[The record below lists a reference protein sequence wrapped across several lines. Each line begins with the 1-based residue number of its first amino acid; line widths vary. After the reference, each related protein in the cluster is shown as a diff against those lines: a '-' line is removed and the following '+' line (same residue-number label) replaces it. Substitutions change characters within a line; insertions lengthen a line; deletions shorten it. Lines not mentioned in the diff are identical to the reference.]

1 MTEPEI
7 TFFSPGGEKMSFIIH
22 KAEVTTS
29 VLLQAVV
36 LLVCLC
42 FPLLLNAG
50 QDKAARGY
58 KPLYSENENYSRK
71 RTESL
76 YFIHS
81 LRETLDANKHL
92 IRRMGI
98 EKEWLG
104 NRVKKMEERNEPVPW
119 KLYHSLEIKQQKI
132 QQAETENKRLS
143 VLIDKQLEGLGDT
156 ENVALLTGSGKIVE
170 DGGNRGVLPETF
182 KTDLK
187 QHIQNA
193 GISDWVE
200 VADSSETCSIENS
213 LPILFASGSAVLAD
227 EYRGFLKKLARV
239 IEKHKVFIQ
248 ITGYAD
254 VDSIHTE
261 KYPSNFELGAARAA
275 NIVHELVK
283 SGIKPSVFTI
293 RSPGKYRQEA
303 RGMSKKKILERRAEI
318 KIMFL
323 SRD

>member
-1 MTEPEI
+1 
-7 TFFSPGGEKMSFIIH
+7 
-22 KAEVTTS
+22 
-29 VLLQAVV
+29 
-36 LLVCLC
+36 
-42 FPLLLNAG
+42 
-50 QDKAARGY
+50 
-58 KPLYSENENYSRK
+58 
-71 RTESL
+71 
-76 YFIHS
+76 
-81 LRETLDANKHL
+81 
-92 IRRMGI
+92 MGI